1 MDLVQAVQ
9 DYRDLPS
16 GKKPSRFPGAA
27 LACQQGVNA
36 VAFGPGG
43 TTLAVSAHNG
53 RTYLWDTATGKIT
66 ATLTD
71 PGGQGVDEVVFGPGG
86 TTLAAISGNST
97 YLWRIPKRSL

>member
-1 MDLVQAVQ
+1 VDLVQAVQ

-36 VAFGPGG
+36 V
-43 TTLAVSAHNG
+43 
-53 RTYLWDTATGKIT
+53 
-66 ATLTD
+66 
-71 PGGQGVDEVVFGPGG
+71 VFGPGG

>member
-1 MDLVQAVQ
+1 MAPASYGTLTAPDPA
-9 DYRDLPS
+9 
-16 GKKPSRFPGAA
+16 SRVDAEAFAP
-27 LACQQGVNA
+27 
-36 VAFGPGG
+36 VA
-43 TTLAVSAHNG
+43 TLAAGDHDGS
-53 RTYLWDTATGKIT
+53 TYLWDTATGKIT